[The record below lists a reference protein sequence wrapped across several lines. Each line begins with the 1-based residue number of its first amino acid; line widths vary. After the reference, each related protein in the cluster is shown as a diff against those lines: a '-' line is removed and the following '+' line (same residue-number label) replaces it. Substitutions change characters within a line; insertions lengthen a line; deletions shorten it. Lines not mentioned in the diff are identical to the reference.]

1 MRSNFS
7 KTLKASALVC
17 AAALLAACS
26 NAPVRQ
32 AQWVAPELGA
42 QSRLLQSGPVLVVC
56 DFYDAA
62 VRQIC
67 QDDLVR
73 AVRAKGG
80 NPVTL
85 PAGTALLGDRELD
98 AQLVAPAKTIGA
110 GAVVVL
116 ALNPVTSQANSGLS
130 VGLGGFSFGGGGGV
144 GVGFSAPIG
153 GDRLL
158 TTWAGNGRVTDARTG
173 RLVWTTSLS
182 AAPGALEGQLQS
194 LADGVATAAQES
206 GLF

>member
-7 KTLKASALVC
+7 KTLKAGALVC
-17 AAALLAACS
+17 AAVLLAACS

-32 AQWVAPELGA
+32 AQWVAPDLGA

-85 PAGTALLGDRELD
+85 PAGTELFGDRELD

-158 TTWAGNGRVTDARTG
+158 
-173 RLVWTTSLS
+173 
-182 AAPGALEGQLQS
+182 
-194 LADGVATAAQES
+194 
-206 GLF
+206 